1 MLLSTLCLILHMKK
15 ALLFVLLAFALNVS
29 GQNQRTTFIPRRSA
43 SCSPEKLRGMFFNS
57 MNGLN
62 TRLCGMDLGKAGLL
76 RMAGSRS
83 LKQVYDSIHE
93 WQWDTLSSGWLFSYK
108 YTSLIYDE
116 HSNLT
121 SFILLQKSGSVWPN
135 SRKYTYTYDANG
147 NQTSTLT
154 QVWTGTAWENFALGI
169 NTWDTNNNRT
179 STLFQQWTGAIW
191 VKVVQYLFTY
201 NASNYIM
208 NELAQDWDGNFWVNA
223 FQNLYTYDEQ
233 NNVTSTNGQYWVST
247 AWVNYALFNYTYDA
261 NNRRTNFLYKTWAGS
276 EWVNLYQEV
285 YTYDAH
291 NNLTGYM
298 GQEWDGA
305 SWYDY
310 FKAVYTYDSNNN
322 ETSFLEQS
330 LYGSDWVNYTQELF
344 AYDAGNFSK
353 AASYKNWKED
363 GTKIKD
369 GDSTYNYFH
378 TAEGII
384 EPTAQKP
391 GTLVFPNP
399 CNGKLTISSPTP
411 LTAVEIYNVAGVLV
425 FSDNKTGQPGLSKLD
440 LSALPHGIYI
450 IKLFSGDKTH
460 IEKLVIR

>member
-15 ALLFVLLAFALNVS
+15 ALLFVLLAFALDVS
-29 GQNQRTTFIPRRSA
+29 GQNQRTAFIPRRSA
-43 SCSPEKLRGMFFNS
+43 SCSPEKLRGMFNS

-62 TRLCGMDLGKAGLL
+62 TRLCGMDLGKTGLL

-83 LKQVYDSIHE
+83 LKQVYDSIYE
-93 WQWDTLSSGWLFSYK
+93 WQWDTLSAGWLFSYK
-108 YTSLIYDE
+108 YTSLVYDE

-154 QVWTGTAWENFALGI
+154 QIWTGTAWENFALGI
-169 NTWDTNNNRT
+169 NTWDANNNRT
-179 STLFQQWTGAIW
+179 STLFQQWIGAIW
-191 VKVVQYLFTY
+191 VKVGQYLFTY
-201 NASNYIM
+201 NAANNIT

-330 LYGSDWVNYTQELF
+330 LYGIDWVNYTQELF

-391 GTLVFPNP
+391 GTLIFPNP
-399 CNGKLTISSPTP
+399 CNGKLTISSTTP

-425 FSDNKTGQPGLSKLD
+425 FSDNKTDQPGLNKLD
-440 LSALPHGIYI
+440 LSALPRGIYMMKI
-450 IKLFSGDKTH
+450 YARDGTH
-460 IEKLVIR
+460 MEKVVIQ